1 MADTK
6 DVKAKIEKQVSN
18 TAKKAVKWQLG
29 KHTETN
35 SAGETITK
43 RGFYKDTTSKG
54 EGLKYEKGRGIVA
67 DASSKVLMKP
77 FNKIEES
84 VSEADG
90 DAGQEINAKNR
101 NAIKYIFK
109 ENIAPA
115 ISSSRIG
122 FDRKQGNYARQ
133 KIKLHDQEQK
143 DYIDDKRE
151 ASQKRV
157 ESKEKSIDQYRKLE
171 QNAKDNNINFKG
183 KEDYV
188 DRKNQEIEKE
198 KKEDKKE
205 AKKDKK
211 EYKKDKKKYQKKAY
225 KDNGLKKFSV
235 GGVLKSGIKGY
246 MPEIEVL
253 EYGKK
258 IMSALSGVFKI
269 IGIIGSGFSFII
281 NLLLMGGLPII
292 LIIIVVGSIGIF
304 FKIDL
309 DTNRYLETT
318 KITSKYESL
327 IKDYANEYFNA
338 PLLNKFGNWTNY
350 DEIVL
355 DTQIPNYKYEQNKLA
370 AFLEAY
376 LGDSVNGLEGF
387 FVRPQEHM
395 CEHYFNSCFR
405 IQKKYETVE
414 YTEQTRVWDSITQQ
428 YQYQDEK
435 KTKVVLHLDWVQEKS
450 LDDWIEEQWDK
461 DNPYYDDYDSDLARE
476 QYKQYLDPKG
486 INQILS
492 SPFEEGTST
501 VTSQYGCRINPV
513 KDKQDNSSYFDCS
526 HSGVDF
532 AAKDGTPLHA
542 VYDDGVVQDI
552 KWHDGG
558 GNILSVLYNVGDEQ
572 YLVRYMHLSKI
583 NVSVGDTVNKSDII
597 AYSGNTGEWTTGPH
611 LHLEVYL
618 GDKVNSSKQI
628 NPLFIVAN

>member
-18 TAKKAVKWQLG
+18 TAEKAVKWQLG
-29 KHTETN
+29 KHTEIN
-35 SAGETITK
+35 SDGEAVTK

-54 EGLKYEKGRGIVA
+54 EGLKYEKGRGLVA

-84 VSEADG
+84 VSEADE
-90 DAGQEINAKNR
+90 DAGQEVNAKNR

-171 QNAKDNNINFKG
+171 QKAKDNNINFKG

-198 KKEDKKE
+198 KKDDKKE

-258 IMSALSGVFKI
+258 IMSALRGIFKI
-269 IGIIGSGFSFII
+269 IGIIGSGFGFII
-281 NLLLMGGLPII
+281 NLLLLGGLPLI
-292 LIIIVVGSIGIF
+292 LIIIVIGSIGIF
-304 FKIDL
+304 FNIGS

-318 KITSKYESL
+318 KITAKYETL
-327 IKDYANEYFNA
+327 IKEQADKYFNA
-338 PLLNKFGNWTNY
+338 PLTNQYQDEYRVYTGY

-355 DTQIPNYKYEQNKLA
+355 DTKSPVYNYEQNKLA

-376 LGDSVNGLEGF
+376 LGDSVNGLSGWF
-387 FVRPQEHM
+387 NKPQEHM
-395 CEHYFNSCFR
+395 CTDFFHECFE
-405 IQKKYETVE
+405 IKKTYKNVE
-414 YTEQTRVWDSITQQ
+414 YDDKEWDDISHQ
-428 YQYQDEK
+428 YQTVK
-435 KTKVVLHLDWVQEKS
+435 KTKVELHLDWIQKKT
-450 LDDWIEEQWDK
+450 LDEWIEEQWDK
-461 DNPYYDDYDSDLARE
+461 DNPYYKDYDKELAQE

-492 SPFEEGTST
+492 SPFEEGTANI
-501 VTSQYGCRINPV
+501 TSQYGCRVNPLSDMENQAAFV
-513 KDKQDNSSYFDCS
+513 CN
-526 HSGVDF
+526 HSGIDL
-532 AAKDGTPLHA
+532 AAKNGTPLHA
-542 VYDDGVVQDI
+542 VYDGGIVTQAEWIDT
-552 KWHDGG
+552 G
-558 GNILSVLYNVGDEQ
+558 GNILSVLYTVGEEQ

-583 NVSVGDTVNKSDII
+583 NVSVDDTVNKSDVI
-597 AYSGNTGEWTTGPH
+597 AYSGDTGSYCRGPH

-618 GDKVNSSKQI
+618 GDKANTSKQI